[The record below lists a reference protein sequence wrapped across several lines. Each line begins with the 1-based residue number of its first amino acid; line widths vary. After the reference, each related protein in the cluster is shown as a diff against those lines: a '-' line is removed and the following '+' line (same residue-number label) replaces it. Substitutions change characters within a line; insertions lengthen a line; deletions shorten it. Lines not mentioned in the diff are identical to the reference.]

1 MQTLGTPLSPRH
13 RRRGARPAWI
23 AGLCALLALAFSPLA
38 TAAPAQ
44 PQAQAQAQDG
54 VARRWGPTPV
64 ASTEGHRVDELFWLI
79 TALIS
84 VSFVIVLILLIVPV
98 LRDRARPGHKAS
110 YDHGSSLHDKRF
122 TAIVSVIVF
131 VVLDAW
137 VLIVT
142 MTDLRQVVWNVPK
155 TADGPLRVEVLAQQ
169 WAWNFRTPGVDGDF
183 GTADDIVT
191 INHLHVPEGRP
202 VVFNLSS
209 KDVIH
214 SLFLPDMRIKRDAN
228 PGAINQVWFEA
239 SAGTAGD
246 YDILCAE
253 LCGYAHYQM
262 HGTLTVVPP
271 EAWDAW
277 EQEASRIALATWDEQ
292 DTEAQWAWDWRE

>member
-1 MQTLGTPLSPRH
+1 MLPSPC
-13 RRRGARPAWI
+13 RRRPAARPAWI
-23 AGLCALLALAFSPLA
+23 ATLAALLALAC
-38 TAAPAQ
+38 APSAW
-44 PQAQAQAQDG
+44 AAQDA
-54 VARRWGPTPV
+54 VAKRWGPTPS
-64 ASTEGHRVDELFWLI
+64 ASTEGYRVDELFWII
-79 TALIS
+79 TALIG
-84 VSFVIVLILLIVPV
+84 VSFVIMLVLMIVPV
-98 LRDRARPGHKAS
+98 LRDHARPGHKAA
-110 YDHGSSLHDKRF
+110 YDHGTSLHDKRF

-131 VVLDAW
+131 LGLDAS
-137 VLIVT
+137 VLWIT
-142 MTDLRQVVWNVPK
+142 MKDLREVVWNVP
-155 TADGPLRVEVLAQQ
+155 TVAQGALRVEVLAQQ
-169 WAWNFRTPGVDGDF
+169 WAWNFRTPGVDGAF

-214 SLFLPDMRIKRDAN
+214 SLFIPDMRIKRDAN
-228 PGAINQVWFEA
+228 PGAINVVWFEA
-239 SAGTAGD
+239 AQGKSGE

-277 EQEASRIALATWDEQ
+277 EQEACRIALATWDEN
-292 DTEAQWAWDWRE
+292 DVEARWAWEFRE

>member
-1 MQTLGTPLSPRH
+1 M
-13 RRRGARPAWI
+13 AV
-23 AGLCALLALAFSPLA
+23 LALACAPLA
-38 TAAPAQ
+38 WA
-44 PQAQAQAQDG
+44 AQDG
-54 VARRWGPTPV
+54 TVNRWGPTPV
-64 ASTEGHRVDELFWLI
+64 ASTEGHRVDFLFWMI

-84 VSFVIVLILLIVPV
+84 GSFVIVLILLIVPV
-98 LRDRARPGHKAS
+98 MRDRARAGHKAS

-122 TAIVSVIVF
+122 TAIVSLIVF
-131 VVLDAW
+131 IVLDAS
-137 VLIVT
+137 VLWIT
-142 MTDLRQVVWNVPK
+142 MNDLREAVWNVPESEQ
-155 TADGPLRVEVLAQQ
+155 GSFRVEVLAQQ
-169 WAWNFRTPGVDGDF
+169 WSWNFRTPGTDGEF

-239 SAGTAGD
+239 AEGMSGD

-277 EQEASRIALATWDEQ
+277 EQEASRIAVATWDEN
-292 DTEAQWAWDWRE
+292 DEEAQWAWEFKE